1 MWVTEDVSGR
11 KVVEQGAQRQEREEM
26 LQGVK
31 GSESQH
37 VMYPRNQYI

>member
-1 MWVTEDVSGR
+1 MTEDVGGR
-11 KVVEQGAQRQEREEM
+11 KVVEQGAERQEREEM

-37 VMYPRNQYI
+37 VMYPRNQDI

>member
-1 MWVTEDVSGR
+1 MMEDVGGR
-11 KVVEQGAQRQEREEM
+11 KVVEQAAQRQEREM

-37 VMYPRNQYI
+37 VMYPRNQDI